1 MATVRIVQSTGLDD
15 HATSTQTSTINE
27 TTAAASNSNIF
38 VTGNWFASRSSTTG
52 KEWEL
57 VDPFTALP
65 SAAGGFCCDQI
76 VVYEP
81 SRDIWIW
88 ILQYIAHEDPAQP
101 GVRNNVFRVAV
112 SPGTDPSAF
121 HWWDFAPIS
130 LNADWRDMWFDYPD
144 AATSANHL
152 YVTFNAFN
160 AAGHWQRAFVFKFPL
175 DTLRAGTSLGHQW
188 WSTTDHGS
196 LRLTQ
201 GATGSMFFASHNSG
215 TTLRVHGWPDNSNT
229 VGWFDVPVS
238 QWSAGPYSAQGP
250 DGKDWLA
257 KRVDSR
263 ITGGWVSGTR
273 AGFLW
278 TAAARAGRPMPYTKG
293 AVVDVTTQTLVEEPE
308 IWNQE
313 SAYAFPAAC
322 PNAQGVIG
330 VSLFMGGGPL
340 HPSHVVGFR
349 DGGDWRLVFTR
360 QSTQGPDTGTWGDYL
375 TCRQYHPETSEWVA
389 SGYTLQGGGD
399 RSAVEPQYVH
409 FGIG

>member
-1 MATVRIVQSTGLDD
+1 MASVRLVQNIGLDD
-15 HATSTQTSTINE
+15 RATSTQTSTINE

-38 VTGNWFASRSSTTG
+38 VTGNWFASRSTTSG
-52 KEWEL
+52 KEWQL

-76 VVYEP
+76 VIYEP

-88 ILQYIAHEDPAQP
+88 ILQYITHEDSS

-112 SPGTDPSAF
+112 SPGSDPTAW
-121 HWWDFAPIS
+121 HWWDFAPIG
-130 LNADWRDMWFDYPD
+130 LNPDWRDMWFDYPD

-160 AAGHWQRAFVFKFPL
+160 SADRWQRAVVFKFPL
-175 DTLRAGTSLGHQW
+175 DTLRAGTSLGYQW
-188 WSTTDHGS
+188 WSTTNHGS

-201 GATGSMFFASHNSG
+201 GAAQSMFFASHNGGSS
-215 TTLRVHGWPDNSNT
+215 LRVHGWPDSSNT
-229 VGWFDVPVS
+229 VGWFDVRVS
-238 QWSAGPYSAQGP
+238 PWSAGPYRSQGP
-250 DGKDWLA
+250 DGRDWLA
-257 KRVDSR
+257 QRVDSR
-263 ITGGWVSGTR
+263 ITGAWVSGTR

-278 TAAARAGRPMPYTKG
+278 TAAARAGRPMPYVKG
-293 AVVDVTTQTLVEEPE
+293 AVVDVTTQALVEEPD

-313 SAYAFPAAC
+313 SAFAYPAAC
-322 PNAQGVIG
+322 PNTQGVIG

-340 HPSHVVGFR
+340 HPGHVVGFR
-349 DGGDWRLVFTR
+349 DGPAWRLVFTR

-375 TCRQYHPETSEWVA
+375 TCRRYHPEASEWVA
-389 SGYTLQGGGD
+389 SGHTLQGGGD
-399 RSAVEPQYVH
+399 RRFVEPQYVR